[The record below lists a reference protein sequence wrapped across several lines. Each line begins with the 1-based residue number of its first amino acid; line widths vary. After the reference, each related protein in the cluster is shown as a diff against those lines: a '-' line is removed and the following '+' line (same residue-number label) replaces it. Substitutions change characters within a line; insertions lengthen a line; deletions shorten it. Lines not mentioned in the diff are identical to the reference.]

1 MSVKSSPLFTEG
13 LAAACLSA
21 ADILAPNIETA
32 LDLLRYPR
40 RLIAKLRS

>member
-1 MSVKSSPLFTEG
+1 MSVKSLSLFTEG

-21 ADILAPNIETA
+21 TDILAPNIETA

-40 RLIAKLRS
+40 RLIATLGS